1 MIIFLFLVSRQI
13 SLECSWCYVFLN
25 NLFNYF
31 FQVWHFVWEVFTF
44 PIGRQVVGSEPL
56 PTAWAMEDG
65 FQKTWQECCD
75 RFNVDTERGLSEG
88 QVKKNLEQYGPNGKW
103 KSKH

>member
-1 MIIFLFLVSRQI
+1 
-13 SLECSWCYVFLN
+13 
-25 NLFNYF
+25 
-31 FQVWHFVWEVFTF
+31 
-44 PIGRQVVGSEPL
+44 
-56 PTAWAMEDG
+56 MEDG

-103 KSKH
+103 KLKHEHVQFYYFYSGPAEVNNWLV